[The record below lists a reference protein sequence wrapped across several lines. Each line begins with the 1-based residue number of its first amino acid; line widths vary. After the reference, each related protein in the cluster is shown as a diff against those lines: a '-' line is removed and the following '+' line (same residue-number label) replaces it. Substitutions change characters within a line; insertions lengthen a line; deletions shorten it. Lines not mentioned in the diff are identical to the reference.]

1 MTSRFSRSQ
10 RRRGAEGLSAPQ
22 ALYANLHSSGTPAKM
37 ESGFAARPTPSVPLR
52 LCERQIFSANRS
64 AAA

>member
-1 MTSRFSRSQ
+1 MTNRFLRSQ
-10 RRRGAEGLSAPQ
+10 RRRGADYLFAPQ
-22 ALYANLHSSGTPAKM
+22 AFYPNLHSSGTRAKM

-52 LCERQIFSANRS
+52 LCERQIFSPNRS